1 MDKVK
6 ITIIGAGV
14 VGLAIAAK
22 LSEKYQDI
30 VLIEKYDSFGQ
41 ETSSRNSE
49 IIHAGIYY
57 PKDSLKAKLCLE
69 GKTLLYSFCQQNNIP
84 HKKLGKI
91 IVAIKDEEIV
101 DLEQLKVKAEDNGVL
116 DLEWFDQK
124 QIQEYEPAVKGV
136 KALYSPST
144 GIVDSHSLMK
154 CLENKAKE
162 RGVMIS
168 YVSEVVGIEKVANGY
183 KLNINNEYDFESEI
197 IINAAGLSSDK
208 IAKMAGIDK
217 YKLYYCKGEYFSYTK
232 KSFIKRLVYPVPEK
246 DDKALGVHSV
256 IDLNGDLKFGPS
268 AFYVDKLDYKV
279 DKNNRKAFHE
289 SVASLFPQIKIEDL
303 QPDQSGIRPKLQGP
317 GDPVKDFVI
326 AKDLPGLIN
335 LVGIESPGL
344 TACLAIAQYVQNL
357 VE

>member
-6 ITIIGAGV
+6 ITIVGAGV

-22 LSEKYQDI
+22 LSEKHQDI
-30 VLIEKYDSFGQ
+30 VLVEKYDSFGQ

-57 PKDSLKAKLCLE
+57 PKDSLKARLCVE
-69 GKTLLYSFCQQNNIP
+69 GKNLLYSFCQQNNIP
-84 HKKLGKI
+84 YKKLGKI
-91 IVAIKDEEIV
+91 IVAVNDEEV
-101 DLEQLKVKAEDNGVL
+101 KDLEELKVKAENNGVG

-124 QIQEYEPAVKGV
+124 QIQDYEPTVKAV

-162 RGVMIS
+162 KRTMIS
-168 YVSEVVGIEKVANGY
+168 YLSKVVGIEKVGSDY

-197 IINAAGLSSDK
+197 VINASGLSADK

-217 YKLYYCKGEYFSYTK
+217 YKLYYCKGEYFAYIK

-246 DDKALGVHSV
+246 DEKALGVHSV
-256 IDLNGDLKFGPS
+256 IDLNGGLKFGPS
-268 AFYVDKLDYKV
+268 AFYVNEIDYKV
-279 DKNNRKAFHE
+279 DENNRKAFHE
-289 SVASLFPQIKIEDL
+289 SVASLFPQIKEQDL
-303 QPDQSGIRPKLQGP
+303 APDQSGIRPKLQGS
-317 GDPVKDFVI
+317 GESVKDFVI
-326 AKDLPGLIN
+326 AQDLPGFIN

-344 TACLAIAQYVQNL
+344 TACLSIADHVQKM